1 MLATTR
7 VWTSEKLL
15 QSRPY
20 ASNALRSTVSL
31 QTRCD
36 RSRSFSTILGSS
48 TPAEPRKTRDSIRTQ
63 RPAALTRNVSWEYR
77 SKAAFRRAMKGFNQ
91 PTDSSKFASVE
102 QIKTWMGDLTGVRPG
117 TNIEDVERSAIDH
130 LFRGDDKANIRKA
143 TLTTGHHF
151 TSSRGKATKRRPGED
166 ASFID
171 PITNRRVSRS
181 SKAAAAPQYD
191 DLEAYKPIDFVAATA
206 EPDSTPKYDDLDKYN
221 PVKDPKESEKLSEPK
236 YDDLDKYE
244 PVIDEPPAKDKSDEY
259 DDLDQYG
266 PVKHNEPDGQPPPT
280 KEENSKEYDDLHKYS
295 SSKIDN
301 PSAQRQL
308 TAEERSKLY
317 EDLDQYKPTY
327 WNEPDGLRV
336 KSAEEL
342 SKDYDD
348 LSKYEAVY
356 WNEPDGLRERT
367 TEEVSKDYQDLGSYG
382 PVQWS
387 EPNGLRHLTPEEE
400 SKKYDDLGSYEAPFE
415 ASKSVL
421 EAHAKSQLDTTMRG
435 KPLAPKV
442 DAPVEDFASKY
453 DDLHL
458 YGPVRWNEPDGLRKL
473 TPEELSKNYDDLH
486 LYGAVRWNEP
496 DGLRRPTAEE
506 KSKSYKDTHL
516 YAALDLSSPIRRVH
530 PEEASKKYKDL
541 PAYRRYE
548 NGDDAAPRIHP
559 EEASKQYADL
569 NAYASFPNNGPE
581 AEQVHPEVAS
591 KQYKD
596 LNKYPSTGYEE
607 TIRVQHV
614 HPEELTKNYQ
624 DLGSYRPT
632 EFVSQAQAYPVNPE
646 EASKVYQDLHKYNTV
661 LHNEPNGNMSIPL
674 DEVARGLREFDSKAG
689 SQESPDATSNAYYGN
704 PNRSS
709 PDSMETNVHTDD
721 SGSAEAIRAA
731 VLRRAYQNSQQAR
744 NDSSGNSVSEAD
756 GRLTG
761 NYARDFPEEFTA
773 SWSKDNS
780 SSHSTLLPKNGTGKP
795 SSQEQAAFAVEDNE
809 EPGSMDESFPVEGT
823 RLQPA
828 LNRYSGKVYRDSYS
842 HEPQGLQ
849 TSYSEECGCSTVPV
863 WEKHYKS
870 EPPETSETPIASC
883 YKILAYDPNSKT
895 MSVAQSTSN
904 TDVNEKP
911 TSLPAALMKLAEPAK
926 FLPYLKSLQAQ
937 GYEVV
942 SGSRQIMIFRQTR
955 PASEVTANSGSDSF
969 DEKVRRGGVFP
980 TTDGETSGSHREA
993 KTKKRGL
1000 GRKVLMGTVGVA
1012 GGALA
1017 TTVLVPDDDTND
1029 DEDDEES
1036 EYEEEDEN
1044 DYYSDDED
1052 EDEDFYE
1059 GARETATSKWLSTVL

>member
-7 VWTSEKLL
+7 IWTSEKLL

-20 ASNALRSTVSL
+20 ASNALRSTLSL
-31 QTRCD
+31 QTRYD
-36 RSRSFSTILGSS
+36 RFRSFSTVLGSP
-48 TPAEPRKTRDSIRTQ
+48 TPAEPRKTRGSVAIQ

-102 QIKTWMGDLTGVRPG
+102 QIKTWMGDLSGVRPG

-130 LFRGDDKANIRKA
+130 LFRGDDNANIRKA

-171 PITNRRVSRS
+171 PITNRRVPRS
-181 SKAAAAPQYD
+181 SKTAPAPQSD
-191 DLEAYKPIDFVAATA
+191 SLEAYKPIDFVAATA
-206 EPDSTPKYDDLDKYN
+206 EADSAPKYDDLDKYK
-221 PVKDPKESEKLSEPK
+221 PVKDPKEPEGPSEPK

-244 PVIDEPPAKDKSDEY
+244 PVIDEPPAKDKSVEY

-266 PVKHNEPDGQPPPT
+266 PVKHNEPDGQRPPT
-280 KEENSKEYDDLHKYS
+280 EEEDSKEYDDLHKYS
-295 SSKIDN
+295 SANIDS
-301 PSAQRQL
+301 PLAERRL

-317 EDLDQYKPTY
+317 EDLDQYNPTY
-327 WNEPDGLRV
+327 WNEPDGLKAR
-336 KSAEEL
+336 SAEEL

-348 LSKYEAVY
+348 LNKYEAVY

-367 TEEVSKDYQDLGSYG
+367 AEEVSKDYQDLGSYG

-387 EPNGLRHLTPEEE
+387 EPNGLRRLTPEEE
-400 SKKYDDLGSYEAPFE
+400 SKKYDDLDSYASPFE

-421 EAHAKSQLDTTMRG
+421 EAHAKSQMDTTMRG
-435 KPLAPKV
+435 KPLATKV

-486 LYGAVRWNEP
+486 MYGAVSWNEP
-496 DGLRRPTAEE
+496 DGLRQPTAEE

-516 YAALDLSSPIRRVH
+516 YAASGLSFPIRRVH
-530 PEEASKKYKDL
+530 PEQASKKYKDL
-541 PAYRRYE
+541 PAYRHYE
-548 NGDDAAPRIHP
+548 NGDDATPRIHP

-569 NAYASFPNNGPE
+569 NAYASFANNGPQ
-581 AEQVHPEVAS
+581 AKQVHSGVAS

-596 LNKYPSTGYEE
+596 LHKYPSAGYEE

-614 HPEELTKNYQ
+614 HPEELAKNYQ

-646 EASKVYQDLHKYNTV
+646 EASKVYQDLHKYDAV
-661 LHNEPNGNMSIPL
+661 LHNKPNGNMSIPL

-704 PNRSS
+704 PSRSS
-709 PDSMETNVHTDD
+709 PDSTETSVHTNDA
-721 SGSAEAIRAA
+721 GSAEAIRAA
-731 VLRRAYQNSQQAR
+731 VLRRAYQNSQRAR
-744 NDSSGNSVSEAD
+744 SDFSDNSGSETE

-780 SSHSTLLPKNGTGKP
+780 SSKSTLLPNSNTGNP
-795 SSQEQAAFAVEDNE
+795 SSREEAATAIEDNE
-809 EPGSMDESFPVEGT
+809 EPGSMDESFPVEAT

-828 LNRYSGKVYRDSYS
+828 LNRYSGKVHKDSYS

-849 TSYSEECGCSTVPV
+849 PSYSEECGRSTVPV
-863 WEKHYKS
+863 WEKHYK
-870 EPPETSETPIASC
+870 PKSETPETPSASC
-883 YKILAYDPNSKT
+883 YKILAYDPISKT

-904 TDVNEKP
+904 ADVNEKP
-911 TSLPAALMKLAEPAK
+911 TALPAALMRLAEPAK

-942 SGSRQIMIFRQTR
+942 SGNRQIMIFRQTR
-955 PASEVTANSGSDSF
+955 PASEVTADSNLNSF

-980 TTDGETSGSHREA
+980 TTDGETSGPHRET
-993 KTKKRGL
+993 KTKKRRL

-1017 TTVLVPDDDTND
+1017 TTILV
-1029 DEDDEES
+1029 
-1036 EYEEEDEN
+1036 EYLN
-1044 DYYSDDED
+1044 TRGQS
-1052 EDEDFYE
+1052 FKTKQT
-1059 GARETATSKWLSTVL
+1059 RPV

>member
-7 VWTSEKLL
+7 VWTSKKLI

-31 QTRCD
+31 QTKCD
-36 RSRSFSTILGSS
+36 RFRSFSTILGSS
-48 TPAEPRKTRDSIRTQ
+48 TPIEPRKTRESVRVH

-102 QIKTWMGDLTGVRPG
+102 QIKSWMGDLSGVRPG

-151 TSSRGKATKRRPGED
+151 TSSHGKATKRRPGDD

-171 PITNRRVSRS
+171 PITNRRVPRS
-181 SKAAAAPQYD
+181 SKTAAAPQYD

-206 EPDSTPKYDDLDKYN
+206 ELDSTPKYDDLDKYK
-221 PVKDPKESEKLSEPK
+221 PVKDPKEPSKPSEPK

-244 PVIDEPPAKDKSDEY
+244 PVIDEPPAKDKSVEY

-266 PVKHNEPDGQPPPT
+266 PVKHNEPNGQPPPT
-280 KEENSKEYDDLHKYS
+280 KEEGSKEYDDLHKYS
-295 SSKIDN
+295 SANID
-301 PSAQRQL
+301 SLIGERQL
-308 TAEERSKLY
+308 TGEERSKLY

-336 KSAEEL
+336 QSAEEL

-348 LSKYEAVY
+348 LNKYEAVY

-367 TEEVSKDYQDLGSYG
+367 AEEVSKDYQDLGSYG

-387 EPNGLRHLTPEEE
+387 EPNGLPRLTPEEE
-400 SKKYDDLGSYEAPFE
+400 SKKYDDLDSYAAPFE

-421 EAHAKSQLDTTMRG
+421 EAHAKSQMDTTMRG

-458 YGPVRWNEPDGLRKL
+458 YGPVHWNEPDGLRRL

-486 LYGAVRWNEP
+486 LYGAVSWNEP
-496 DGLRRPTAEE
+496 DGLRRPTTEE

-516 YAALDLSSPIRRVH
+516 YAARDLSSPIRRVH

-541 PAYRRYE
+541 PAYRHYE
-548 NGDDAAPRIHP
+548 NGDNATPRIHP

-569 NAYASFPNNGPE
+569 NAYASFANNGPE
-581 AEQVHPEVAS
+581 AERVHPKVAP

-596 LNKYPSTGYEE
+596 LHKYPSAGYEE
-607 TIRVQHV
+607 TIRVQHI

-624 DLGSYRPT
+624 DLDSYRPT
-632 EFVSQAQAYPVNPE
+632 EFASQAQAYPVNPE
-646 EASKVYQDLHKYNTV
+646 EASKVYQDLHNYNAI
-661 LHNEPNGNMSIPL
+661 LHNEPNGNMSILL

-689 SQESPDATSNAYYGN
+689 SQEFPDATSNAYYGN

-709 PDSMETNVHTDD
+709 PDSTETNVQTDD

-731 VLRRAYQNSQQAR
+731 VLRRAYQNSQRAR
-744 NDSSGNSVSEAD
+744 NDFSDNSSSQVE

-780 SSHSTLLPKNGTGKP
+780 SSKSTLLPNSSTGKP
-795 SSQEQAAFAVEDNE
+795 SSREQAATSAIEDNE
-809 EPGSMDESFPVEGT
+809 EPGSMDESFPVEGK

-828 LNRYSGKVYRDSYS
+828 LNRYSGKAYKDFYS

-849 TSYSEECGCSTVPV
+849 TSYSEECGRSTVPV
-863 WEKHYKS
+863 WEKHYKPKS
-870 EPPETSETPIASC
+870 EPPATSETRMSSC
-883 YKILAYDPNSKT
+883 YKILAYDPISKT
-895 MSVAQSTSN
+895 MTVAQSTSN
-904 TDVNEKP
+904 ADVNEKP
-911 TSLPAALMKLAEPAK
+911 TSLPAALKKLREPAK
-926 FLPYLKSLQAQ
+926 FLPYLQSLQVQ

-942 SGSRQIMIFRQTR
+942 SGSRRIMVFRQTQ
-955 PASEVTANSGSDSF
+955 PGSEGTVGSGLNSF
-969 DEKVRRGGVFP
+969 DEKVRRGGVFL
-980 TTDGETSGSHREA
+980 TTDGETSGLHRET
-993 KTKKRGL
+993 KTKKRGR
-1000 GRKVLMGTVGVA
+1000 GRKLLVGTAGVA

-1017 TTVLVPDDDTND
+1017 TTMLV
-1029 DEDDEES
+1029 EH
-1036 EYEEEDEN
+1036 
-1044 DYYSDDED
+1044 
-1052 EDEDFYE
+1052 
-1059 GARETATSKWLSTVL
+1059 LSTKGQSFKTKQTRPV